1 MMALFNKAQ
10 PRNNGDPAPT
20 TPQLVRS
27 RFQEILDSVAV
38 IVKESDRAA
47 SLASALV
54 HDLEKGLRYF
64 DRLKVDLTQC
74 LTEAGVEPNQTSIEE
89 EIKAFIPKSYRD
101 KGPDNEPAES
111 A

>member
-1 MMALFNKAQ
+1 MALFNKAP
-10 PRNNGDPAPT
+10 PRSGNGEPAPA

-27 RFQEILDSVAV
+27 RFAEILDCVTA
-38 IVKESDRAA
+38 IVEHSDRAA

-74 LTEAGVEPNQTSIEE
+74 LAEAGAGETQIEQD
-89 EIKAFIPKSYRD
+89 IKKSVDEKYIPKSYQR
-101 KGPDNEPAES
+101 PES
-111 A
+111 DVES